1 MKIFYEAAF
10 LKVIIGNIN
19 KKQLQMKTVH
29 SILFF
34 LFFNAFSIVYS
45 QSTIKGNFSK
55 TPEKE
60 IVLNGFNIEG
70 NNQLGKAKTDA
81 KGNFSITYPSAY
93 VGAAMLEIK
102 DIKSVIVL
110 LNKENFEMKW
120 DNPEDF
126 STLTFINSPENSNL
140 SRGLTLYQNIEGKRA
155 GLTYLIPL
163 YKQEPVSQIF
173 LEKEL
178 KLQDQSFADFLASL
192 PKDSYALYYI
202 KLRKLLSD
210 MPMTASKYGER
221 FIENEKEFTSL
232 DFGDKRMDN
241 SGLYKDLFEGY
252 VQLMESLAGNDID
265 KLKNHVNSGIDAVLK
280 TLKNKPVLLQEM
292 SRTFFNILEKR
303 SLFASAEHLALAM
316 LDESSCQLDEKHEA
330 LFEQY
335 RKMAIGKI
343 APEIVFPDKVKEYNK
358 LSDLKS
364 KYRLVVFGASWC
376 TKCTE
381 ELPKLKPFYDNWKKN
396 DGLEIVFVSLDQDKT
411 AFSNFSSSFPWVSSC
426 DYKSWEG
433 QAAKDYCVFA
443 TPTMYLLDAN
453 QKIVAK
459 PISADHLEA
468 ILKMYRASTN
478 AQ

>member
-1 MKIFYEAAF
+1 
-10 LKVIIGNIN
+10 
-19 KKQLQMKTVH
+19 MKTVQ

-34 LFFNAFSIVYS
+34 IFFNAFSIVYS
-45 QSTIKGNFSK
+45 QRTIKGNFPQAADK
-55 TPEKE
+55 DVT
-60 IVLNGFNIEG
+60 LNGLNAIG
-70 NNQLGKAKTDA
+70 DNQLGKAKIDA
-81 KGNFSITYPSAY
+81 KGNFSLTYPSTY
-93 VGAAMLEIK
+93 VGAAILEIK
-102 DIKSVIVL
+102 DLKSVIVL
-110 LNKENFEMKW
+110 LNKESFNMKW
-120 DNPEDF
+120 VNLEDF
-126 STLTFINSPENSNL
+126 SSLTFTNSPENNNL
-140 SRGLTLYQNIEGKRA
+140 TRGLALYQNIEGKRA

-221 FIENEKEFTSL
+221 FPEDEKEFTAL

-252 VQLMESLAGNDID
+252 VQLMESLGGGDLNKVTTHLNA
-265 KLKNHVNSGIDAVLK
+265 GIDAVLK
-280 TLKNKPVLLQEM
+280 SLKDKPVLLQEM
-292 SRTFFNILEKR
+292 SRTLFNILEKR

-335 RKMAIGKI
+335 RKMAVGKT
-343 APEIVFPDKVKEYNK
+343 APEIVFPNKVKEYSK
-358 LSDLKS
+358 LSDVKS

-381 ELPKLKPFYDNWKKN
+381 ELPKLKPFYENWKKN
-396 DGLEIVFVSLDQDKT
+396 DGLEVVFVSLDQDKT
-411 AFSNFSSSFPWVSSC
+411 AFSNFITDFPWVSSC

-443 TPTMYLLDAN
+443 TPTMYLLDTE
-453 QKIVAK
+453 QKILAK

-468 ILKMYRASTN
+468 ILKMYRASTK